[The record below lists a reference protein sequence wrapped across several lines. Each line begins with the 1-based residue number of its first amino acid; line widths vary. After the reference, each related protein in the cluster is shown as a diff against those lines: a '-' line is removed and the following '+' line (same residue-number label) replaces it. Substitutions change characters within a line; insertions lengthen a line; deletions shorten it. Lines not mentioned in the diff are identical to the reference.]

1 MRSMTLV
8 ALVLVLLGIGAL
20 IKQVATA
27 IRLLLALLT
36 KLMAMYLIV
45 LIALV
50 CLASTFRTRA
60 AG

>member
-1 MRSMTLV
+1 MTLV

-27 IRLLLALLT
+27 VRLLLALLM

-45 LIALV
+45 VIALV
-50 CLASTFRTRA
+50 CLASTLHTRA